1 MDHLALGLGLL
12 ILLASSVLKDTVT
25 LLFAKLSEVEALF
38 VLKKAV
44 KLLCSATIVAAAIL
58 ARMVFGTWILL
69 NFL

>member
-1 MDHLALGLGLL
+1 M
-12 ILLASSVLKDTVT
+12 ASSVLQNTVT

-44 KLLCSATIVAAAIL
+44 KLLCSAIVAAAIL
-58 ARMVFGTWILL
+58 VIMVFGTWILL